1 MRLSAIFS
9 GRRHNSLQT
18 ILGFAAY
25 IWYFIMIFFIVLW
38 IQRHIEKKVVI
49 PFNSLFEKIWLIII
63 DPMVVVS
70 NNKLE
75 KIAGMYS
82 MVKSKNEKE
91 AGQVHNRPR

>member
-1 MRLSAIFS
+1 M
-9 GRRHNSLQT
+9 
-18 ILGFAAY
+18 
-25 IWYFIMIFFIVLW
+25 
-38 IQRHIEKKVVI
+38 VI

-91 AGQVHNRPR
+91 

>member
-1 MRLSAIFS
+1 
-9 GRRHNSLQT
+9 
-18 ILGFAAY
+18 
-25 IWYFIMIFFIVLW
+25 
-38 IQRHIEKKVVI
+38 VVI

-91 AGQVHNRPR
+91 